1 MHVVDLYMLK
11 RKRIL
16 NRHTNLLKKTLSQT
30 DIWKAIGNGDVNGH
44 FATGTLLQLEETIQ
58 TTIVKN

>member
-1 MHVVDLYMLK
+1 MLK
-11 RKRIL
+11 QKIIL
-16 NRHTNLLKKTLSQT
+16 NRHSYKSLEKYAVSSSTT

-58 TTIVKN
+58 TAIVKN